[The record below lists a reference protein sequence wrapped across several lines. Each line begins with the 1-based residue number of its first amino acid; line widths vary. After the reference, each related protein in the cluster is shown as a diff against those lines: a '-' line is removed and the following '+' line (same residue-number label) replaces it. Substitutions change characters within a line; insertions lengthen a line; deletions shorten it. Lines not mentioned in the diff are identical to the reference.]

1 MWLHLSL
8 LPLVFGGPTL
18 AQVPAESPVN
28 HESVNHDAT
37 VAYNGIMC
45 DNNTLFSAI
54 PQGKQSRLVAFKG
67 NRDYERILL
76 GFDLPQRA
84 LVKCVL
90 LIPKPVDNASA
101 DGSYNFTISLTD
113 NDWDEATVSGRTK
126 AMASTEIA
134 RVVVD
139 SSDNQKEPVPVDITQ
154 ACHASRDRLS
164 LFIDTSFP
172 MIVFNSIESGS
183 ADIFAIEY
191 ACA

>member
-1 MWLHLSL
+1 MWLHLMFV
-8 LPLVFGGPTL
+8 PIVFGAPAL
-18 AQVPAESPVN
+18 AQFPESPVN

-45 DNNTLFSAI
+45 DNDTLCSAI
-54 PQGKQSRLVAFKG
+54 PQGQQGRLVAFKG

-90 LIPKPVDNASA
+90 LIPKPIDNASA
-101 DGSYNFTISLTD
+101 DGSYSLTVSLTD
-113 NDWDEATVSGRTK
+113 NDWDEVTVSGRTK
-126 AMASTEIA
+126 AIASSEIA

-139 SSDNQKEPVPVDITQ
+139 SSDSQEMAVPVDITQ
-154 ACHASRDRLS
+154 ACQASRDKLS

-191 ACA
+191 TFA